1 MRGALM
7 SVASTTAVTGTQ
19 STQTSQ
25 TTASQQ
31 ATLDYNSFLKLLIAQ
46 MQNQDPTDPADPAEW
61 MGQIASFSNVEQ
73 AIQTN
78 AKLDSLMTSMALS
91 QVDGLLGHTVTS
103 GDGDV
108 SGKVAAVRIVSGGTV
123 AILEDGTELLM
134 GEGVEVT

>member
-1 MRGALM
+1 MQV
-7 SVASTTAVTGTQ
+7 SSTTTTTELQ
-19 STQTSQ
+19 NSSQTSQ
-25 TTASQQ
+25 TTTSEQ

-78 AKLDSLMTSMALS
+78 AKLDTLLTSMALS
-91 QVDGLLGHTVTS
+91 QVDSFIGRTVTS

-108 SGKVAAVRIVSGGTV
+108 SGKVAAVRIVTGGTV
-123 AILEDGTELLM
+123 AILEDGTELLL
-134 GEGVEVT
+134 GEGVVVT

>member
-1 MRGALM
+1 MQV
-7 SVASTTAVTGTQ
+7 SSTTTTTELQNG
-19 STQTSQ
+19 SQTSQ
-25 TTASQQ
+25 TTTAEQ
-31 ATLDYNSFLKLLIAQ
+31 ATLDYDSFLKLLIAQ

-78 AKLDSLMTSMALS
+78 AKLDSLLTSMALS
-91 QVDGLLGHTVTS
+91 QVDSFIGRTVTS

-108 SGKVAAVRIVSGGTV
+108 SGKVSAVRIVTGGTV
-123 AILEDGTELLM
+123 AILEDGTELLL

>member
-1 MRGALM
+1 MQV
-7 SVASTTAVTGTQ
+7 SSTTTTTELQNG
-19 STQTSQ
+19 SQTSQ
-25 TTASQQ
+25 TTTAEQ
-31 ATLDYNSFLKLLIAQ
+31 ATLDYDSFLKLLIAQ

-78 AKLDSLMTSMALS
+78 AKLDSLLTSMALS
-91 QVDGLLGHTVTS
+91 QVDSFIGRTVTS

-108 SGKVAAVRIVSGGTV
+108 SGKVAAVRIVTGGTV
-123 AILEDGTELLM
+123 AILEDGTELLL